1 MSLPSRFFGSLWCQS
16 CLAGCSAHTHTHTQH
31 NTQTQHTHKHNT
43 RVTINQQQQLQ
54 THKTSTISF
63 IRSQGQH
70 HKHMQTDVGGARLI
84 LKQEQQQQQTCS
96 QRCCSCFNISFIHQ
110 SLTGIFQMH
119 VLKWKMYCTNRMV
132 KEIAPGKLIWPEY
145 LLACGV
151 LIWSIHIS
159 SCSLWSMEQPA
170 DKDRSILNCLWFSVH
185 HKFEGLVLSAS

>member
-119 VLKWKMYCTNRMV
+119 VLKWKHVLY
-132 KEIAPGKLIWPEY
+132 KQDGKRNSTGETYMARVLTGLRSFDLKY
-145 LLACGV
+145 SYFLL
-151 LIWSIHIS
+151 
-159 SCSLWSMEQPA
+159 
-170 DKDRSILNCLWFSVH
+170 
-185 HKFEGLVLSAS
+185 